1 VTVSNLFK
9 DERYPPGSRRRGGC
23 RTQRRGP
30 RDARSICVAERRRLG
45 GQFEDQVDR
54 RLRRAP
60 QVGKSGF
67 LRHLAQAL
75 FARLHTAGLEPRLT
89 DRVALLAEFDC
100 DFARRSRTCTGIERF
115 QPG

>member
-1 VTVSNLFK
+1 MS
-9 DERYPPGSRRRGGC
+9 DPASR
-23 RTQRRGP
+23 P

-60 QVGKSGF
+60 QVGKPGF

-75 FARLHTAGLEPRLT
+75 FARLHTAGLELRLT
-89 DRVALLAEFDC
+89 DRMALLADFDC
-100 DFARRSRTCTGIERF
+100 DFARRRGPTQVSKNASRDKLYCVSTD
-115 QPG
+115 